1 MTTKNQKALLQA
13 TYATVI
19 RSHIKAT
26 ATLDQIATIDTMI
39 ELFKQ
44 RLQTQEYKKSE
55 FVNKKEWVKDLTNR
69 IEAYKQVKAEI
80 RTERIEEILARKEQ

>member
-1 MTTKNQKALLQA
+1 MKNQTALPQA

-26 ATLDQIATIDTMI
+26 ASLDQIATINIMI
-39 ELFKQ
+39 ESFEQ
-44 RLQTQEYKKSE
+44 RLQTEEYKKSD

-69 IEAYKQVKAEI
+69 IKAYEQVKAEI
-80 RTERIEEILARKEQ
+80 RAERVAALAARAA